1 MKKKLKGLLGA
12 IILIP
17 TVAFIIFYLFVSLYY
32 TDGFTFNTRINGVY
46 CTGKSVEEVNSELIE
61 AFQYDRIVVKSEDY
75 GTKEE
80 ILLSDIDYT
89 VDYTEALRNVFGKQS
104 PFLWI
109 LNASKSSVTNNIK
122 PTILYNEEELKKRV
136 NSLELVKQHTEEAQF
151 ISEIRFSKEDGYY
164 YYEKID
170 EIIDT
175 DKLFDLV
182 TESLDS
188 SFTVDVTRDCFFV
201 NDETHEMLHD
211 KRVWNEVSDFLTP
224 KLSFDMGDG
233 PFKLDSSVLS
243 NFIIFDFGTREFLKN
258 EDGSL
263 YISRDKVD
271 SYIDFLCDRYDTYA
285 MPREFVTHLGE
296 VKTINFSNYGTLL
309 DRKSEKEYLFN
320 ALLTG
325 EEGVH
330 EPKYIHEPYKKGLN
344 DIGDTY
350 VEVDMSRQV
359 LYFIKSGEVKLFC
372 DVVTGKPSAGY
383 STPEMICYVYN
394 KVPGKYL
401 TGPDYRSYVNFWMP
415 VYKAI
420 GLHDASWQSA
430 FGGDRY
436 LRHGSRGCINMRYD
450 DAETLYNA
458 IEIGTPVIIYK

>member
-1 MKKKLKGLLGA
+1 MKNKLKGLIGA

-17 TVAFIIFYLFVSLYY
+17 AVAFIIFYLFVSFYY
-32 TDGFTFNTRINGVY
+32 TEGFTFNTRINGVY

-75 GTKEE
+75 GTEEE

-89 VDYTEALRNVFGKQS
+89 VDYEEALRDVFGKQS

-109 LNASKSSVTNNIK
+109 LNSSKASLTNNVK
-122 PTILYNEEELKKRV
+122 PSVLYNADKLRDCV
-136 NSLELVKQHTEEAQF
+136 NNLTLVRQHTDEVKF
-151 ISEIRFSKEDGYY
+151 ISEIRYTQENGFY
-164 YYEKID
+164 YYEQID
-170 EIIDT
+170 ELIDT
-175 DKLFDLV
+175 DKLQNLV
-182 TESLDS
+182 TESLDND
-188 SFTVDVTRDCFFV
+188 FTVNVSRDCFFV
-201 NDETHEMLHD
+201 NEETPEMLHD
-211 KRVWNEVSDFLTP
+211 KRVWSEVSGFLNLN
-224 KLSFDMGDG
+224 LSFEMGDG
-233 PFKLDSSVLS
+233 PIKLGSSVLS
-243 NFIIFDFGTREFLKN
+243 NFVVFDAGTREFLKN
-258 EDGSL
+258 EDGTL
-263 YISRDKVD
+263 YISKDKVD
-271 SYIDFLCDRYDTYA
+271 SFIDALCDRYDTYA

-296 VKTINFSNYGTLL
+296 VKNINFSNYGTLL
-309 DRKSEKEYLFN
+309 DRKAEKVYLYN
-320 ALLTG
+320 ALLSG

-330 EPKYIHEPYKKGLN
+330 EPKYIREPYKKGLN

-350 VEVDMSRQV
+350 VEVDMTRQV
-359 LYFIKSGEVKLFC
+359 LYFIQSGEVKLFC
-372 DVVTGKPSAGY
+372 DVVTGKPSAGFA
-383 STPEMICYVYN
+383 TPEMVCYVYN

-436 LRHGSRGCINMRYD
+436 LMHGSRGCINMLYD
-450 DAETLYNA
+450 DSETLYNA

>member
-182 TESLDS
+182 TESLGS
-188 SFTVDVTRDCFFV
+188 SFTADVTRDCFFV
-201 NDETHEMLHD
+201 NDETPEMLHD

-450 DAETLYNA
+450 DAEALYNA

>member
-201 NDETHEMLHD
+201 NDETPEMLHD

>member
-1 MKKKLKGLLGA
+1 MKKKLKGLFGA
-12 IILIP
+12 IFLIP
-17 TVAFIIFYLFVSLYY
+17 TVAFIIFYLFVSFYY

-46 CTGKSVEEVNSELIE
+46 CTGKSVEEVNSELID
-61 AFQYDRIVVKSEDY
+61 AFKYDRIVVKSEDY
-75 GTKEE
+75 GTEEE

-89 VDYTEALRNVFGKQS
+89 VDYTEALQDVFGKQS

-109 LNASKSSVTNNIK
+109 LNSFESSFTNNVK
-122 PTILYNEEELKKRV
+122 PVFLYDEEKLKERV
-136 NSLELVKQHTEEAQF
+136 DSLELVKDHTEKAQF
-151 ISEIRFSKEDGYY
+151 IGEIRYSKEEGYY
-164 YYEKID
+164 YFEKID
-170 EIIDT
+170 KLIDT
-175 DKLFDLV
+175 DKLLSIV
-182 TESLDS
+182 TDCLNKDFTADVS
-188 SFTVDVTRDCFFV
+188 SDCFFIV
-201 NDETHEMLHD
+201 DDTPQMLHER
-211 KRVWNEVSDFLTP
+211 KVWSEVCGFLTP

-233 PFKLDSSVLS
+233 PIKLDCSVLS
-243 NFIIFDFGTREFLKN
+243 NFIVFDTNKREFLKN

-263 YISRDKVD
+263 YIDKDKVD
-271 SYIDFLCDRYDTYA
+271 SYIDTLCDRYDTYA

-296 VKTINFSNYGTLL
+296 VKSINFSNYGTLL
-309 DRKSEKEYLFN
+309 DRKAEKEYLYN

-330 EPKYIHEPYKKGLN
+330 EPKYIHEPFKKGLN

-350 VEVDMSRQV
+350 VEVDMTRQV
-359 LYFIKSGEVKLFC
+359 LYYIQGGEVKLFC

-383 STPEMICYVYN
+383 STPEMVCYVYK

-420 GLHDASWQSA
+420 GLHDAGWQSA

>member
-1 MKKKLKGLLGA
+1 MKKKLKGLFGA
-12 IILIP
+12 IFLIP
-17 TVAFIIFYLFVSLYY
+17 TVAFIIFYLFVSFYY

-46 CTGKSVEEVNSELIE
+46 CTGKSVEEVNSELID
-61 AFQYDRIVVKSEDY
+61 AFKYDRIVVKSEDY
-75 GTKEE
+75 GTEEE

-89 VDYTEALRNVFGKQS
+89 VDYTEALQDVFGKQS

-109 LNASKSSVTNNIK
+109 FNSFESSVTNNVK
-122 PTILYNEEELKKRV
+122 PVFLYDEEKLKERV
-136 NSLELVKQHTEEAQF
+136 DSLELVNDHTEKAQF
-151 ISEIRFSKEDGYY
+151 IGEIRYSKEEGYY
-164 YYEKID
+164 YFEKID
-170 EIIDT
+170 KLIDT
-175 DKLFDLV
+175 DKLLSIV
-182 TESLDS
+182 TDCLNKDFTADVS
-188 SFTVDVTRDCFFV
+188 SDCFFIV
-201 NDETHEMLHD
+201 DDTPQMLHE
-211 KRVWNEVSDFLTP
+211 KKVWGEVSGFLTP

-233 PFKLDSSVLS
+233 PIKLDCSVLS
-243 NFIIFDFGTREFLKN
+243 NFIVFDTNKREFLKN

-263 YISRDKVD
+263 YIDKDKVD
-271 SYIDFLCDRYDTYA
+271 SYVDTLCDRYDTYA

-296 VKTINFSNYGTLL
+296 VKSINFSNYGTLL
-309 DRKSEKEYLFN
+309 DRKAEKEYLYN

-330 EPKYIHEPYKKGLN
+330 EPKYIHEPFKKGLN

-350 VEVDMSRQV
+350 VEVDMTRQV
-359 LYFIKSGEVKLFC
+359 LYYIAGGEVKLFC

-383 STPEMICYVYN
+383 STPEMVCYVYK

-420 GLHDASWQSA
+420 GLHDAGWQSA

>member
-109 LNASKSSVTNNIK
+109 LNASKSSVTNNVK
-122 PTILYNEEELKKRV
+122 PTILYNEEELKKKV

-188 SFTVDVTRDCFFV
+188 SFTADVTRDCFFV
-201 NDETHEMLHD
+201 NDETPEMLHD

-263 YISRDKVD
+263 YISKDKVD
-271 SYIDFLCDRYDTYA
+271 SYIDSLCDRYDTYA

>member
-89 VDYTEALRNVFGKQS
+89 VDYTEALRDVFGKQS
-104 PFLWI
+104 PFLWF

-136 NSLELVKQHTEEAQF
+136 NSLELVKQHTDEAQF

-182 TESLDS
+182 TESLGS
-188 SFTVDVTRDCFFV
+188 NFSADVTRDCFFV
-201 NDETHEMLHD
+201 NDETPEMLHD

-271 SYIDFLCDRYDTYA
+271 SYIDSLCDRYDTYA

-296 VKTINFSNYGTLL
+296 VKNINFSNYGTLL

-383 STPEMICYVYN
+383 STPEMLCYVYN

>member
-46 CTGKSVEEVNSELIE
+46 CTGKSVEEVNSELTE
-61 AFQYDRIVVKSEDY
+61 AFQYDRVVVKSEDY

-89 VDYTEALRNVFGKQS
+89 VDYTEALRDVFGKQS

-122 PTILYNEEELKKRV
+122 PTILYNEEKLKKRV

-151 ISEIRFSKEDGYY
+151 IGEIRFSKEDGYY

-182 TESLDS
+182 TESLGS
-188 SFTVDVTRDCFFV
+188 SFTADVTRDCFFV
-201 NDETHEMLHD
+201 NDETPEMLHD
-211 KRVWNEVSDFLTP
+211 KRVWNEVSDFLAP

-233 PFKLDSSVLS
+233 PIKLDSSVLS

-271 SYIDFLCDRYDTYA
+271 SYIDSLCDRYDTYA

-309 DRKSEKEYLFN
+309 DRKSEKEYLLN

-350 VEVDMSRQV
+350 IEVDMSRQV

-383 STPEMICYVYN
+383 STPEMLCYVYN

>member
-32 TDGFTFNTRINGVY
+32 TDGFTFNTWINGVY

-201 NDETHEMLHD
+201 NDETPEMLHD

-450 DAETLYNA
+450 DAENLYNA